1 MAPRKYKEYSNDLRE
16 LAIKHFQSGV
26 SERNIAQK
34 VLIPRTSVHYI
45 ISKYKSTK
53 CIGNIIGRGRKR
65 KTTVHVDRCI
75 RRKIMANRRISS
87 SAIKTELLSEL
98 GIAVFEST
106 IKRTSHE
113 AGLFGRVAR
122 KKPYVNKLNRTRRL
136 EYARTHQEKPLGF
149 WNRIIW
155 SDESKFTY
163 SAQMER

>member
-75 RRKIMANRRISS
+75 R
-87 SAIKTELLSEL
+87 
-98 GIAVFEST
+98 
-106 IKRTSHE
+106 
-113 AGLFGRVAR
+113 
-122 KKPYVNKLNRTRRL
+122 
-136 EYARTHQEKPLGF
+136 
-149 WNRIIW
+149 
-155 SDESKFTY
+155 
-163 SAQMER
+163 